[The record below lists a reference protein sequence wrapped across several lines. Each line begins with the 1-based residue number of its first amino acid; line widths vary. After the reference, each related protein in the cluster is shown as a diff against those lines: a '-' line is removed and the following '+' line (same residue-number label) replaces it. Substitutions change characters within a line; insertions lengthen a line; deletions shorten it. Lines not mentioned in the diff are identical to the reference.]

1 MGEFTAAGDM
11 GWMDAPFAALS
22 ACAWSHTAVADAKPQ
37 RRLKQ
42 HAAVRPHHIHV
53 AGRHLL
59 RRPRRFEVASKNTAI
74 KQLGVRACEAGGAV
88 GGFHASGALDEWSVS
103 KVTSGPSRGGAAISE
118 PFAPELATSGVS
130 GVLGFCSGKAC
141 RFVGGPRHCSGLR
154 LCLHFA
160 A

>member
-11 GWMDAPFAALS
+11 GWMDPVRGTFR
-22 ACAWSHTAVADAKPQ
+22 CAWSRAVLGRKPQ

-88 GGFHASGALDEWSVS
+88 GAVC
-103 KVTSGPSRGGAAISE
+103 SE
-118 PFAPELATSGVS
+118 L
-130 GVLGFCSGKAC
+130 
-141 RFVGGPRHCSGLR
+141 
-154 LCLHFA
+154 
-160 A
+160 